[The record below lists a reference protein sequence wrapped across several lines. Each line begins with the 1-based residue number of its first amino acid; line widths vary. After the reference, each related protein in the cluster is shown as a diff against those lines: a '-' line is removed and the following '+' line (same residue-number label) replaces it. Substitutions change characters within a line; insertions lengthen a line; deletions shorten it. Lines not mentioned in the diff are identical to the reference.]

1 MWRGSLIGS
10 EWITEAFKIY
20 LFIEINR
27 FILADHTN
35 VGCIRV
41 TGISDN
47 NFCKVYFS
55 TDYVGVTDNF
65 AKEFLLWYGIFLQK
79 NCIFSSSRMG
89 LQIRYMLSNG
99 GHSKAVYVG

>member
-1 MWRGSLIGS
+1 MWQGSLNGCKR
-10 EWITEAFKIY
+10 ITEAFKIC
-20 LFIEINR
+20 LFIKINR
-27 FILADHTN
+27 FILSDHTN

-65 AKEFLLWYGIFLQK
+65 AKEFSPWYKIFGKRLAYLTQ
-79 NCIFSSSRMG
+79 FDRG
-89 LQIRYMLSNG
+89 
-99 GHSKAVYVG
+99 